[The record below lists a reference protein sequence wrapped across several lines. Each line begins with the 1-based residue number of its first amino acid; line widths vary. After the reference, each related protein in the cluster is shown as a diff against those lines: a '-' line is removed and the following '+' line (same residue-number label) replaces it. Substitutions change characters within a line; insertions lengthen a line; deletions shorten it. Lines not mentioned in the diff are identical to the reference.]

1 MGFDPSALLNN
12 TSQGAATSLVSGAIG
27 QGFSAL
33 SAARDWK
40 YAKKLM
46 AKQHAY
52 ELENLAAQDKYQRQL
67 AVDASSL
74 RKRSLQNAG
83 YSTADPEGTG
93 TVAPTVSAPSS
104 SASGMSISQTP
115 TFAPGMT
122 VTDLANA
129 NLMNSQADLNKI
141 EAKWRAQKLEGEVGK
156 LNAEIKSILE
166 KLPLEKDQL
175 QKDIDLKL
183 SQQDVNKET
192 AARIHEE
199 IDKVFEETKG
209 IKIDNQFRFD
219 MKAEELAKLKNEV
232 NILIKEG
239 RIKELEATLA
249 DKGVLVNSNWFATLA
264 SIVLS
269 GSTGQVLGDISS
281 SITTIISQFPDM
293 LGSLFTDIY
302 NMIADLPEK
311 VLQQINKGANKKV
324 RAAAKATKKAIN
336 KGVQKAKEGVGWLK
350 DKTGIE

>member
-1 MGFDPSALLNN
+1 MGFDPSVLA
-12 TSQGAATSLVSGAIG
+12 Q
-27 QGFSAL
+27 
-33 SAARDWK
+33 SAAGSAASGLLGQLFAGMNARRSFM
-40 YAKKLM
+40 YG
-46 AKQHAY
+46 
-52 ELENLAAQDKYQRQL
+52 NLAMDKQNKLERKNMREAYQLQKQMAL
-67 AVDASSL
+67 DASSL

-93 TVAPTVSAPSS
+93 TTVPNVSPPST
-104 SASGMSISQTP
+104 SASLGSVDQSP
-115 TFAPGMT
+115 SFAPGMT

-183 SQQDVNKET
+183 SQQNVNKET

-219 MKAEELAKLKNEV
+219 MKSEELAKLKNEV

-239 RIKELEATLA
+239 RIKELEAKLA

-281 SITTIISQFPDM
+281 SITTIFSQFPDM

-311 VLQQINKGANKKV
+311 VLQQINQGANKKV
-324 RAAAKATKKAIN
+324 KAAAKATKNVIN
-336 KGVQKAKEGVGWLK
+336 KGVEKAKEGVGWLK
-350 DKTGIE
+350 DKTGIR